1 MSQKEE
7 TYNNNQH
14 RRRRH
19 HHRCSGSLN
28 AKFLIRLKL
37 KMPIRIQILL
47 SSSLGFIAA
56 FSIGWIIFTLINLLM
71 IINDDDQHQQQQQ
84 PQQNPFHYT
93 NSYYLITCI
102 YSFCVTIFLC
112 SSLRSFTNRKPVT
125 KTSFLNLSS
134 NNNNNNNDDNDD
146 IDDDEQSLSLSSS
159 SSSSTLTSSK
169 TIGYSIGRLSQWLWL
184 MFIIEMLLFTRNMF
198 IFNEQR
204 HLSTIYYV
212 DIGLGDNGN
221 NNNGHGHHQQKC
233 KKKNNILSL
242 IFVIGFS
249 FFFFLIHSLTINILI
264 E

>member
-1 MSQKEE
+1 
-7 TYNNNQH
+7 
-14 RRRRH
+14 
-19 HHRCSGSLN
+19 
-28 AKFLIRLKL
+28 
-37 KMPIRIQILL
+37 MPIRIQILL

-71 IINDDDQHQQQQQ
+71 IINDDDQQ

-184 MFIIEMLLFTRNMF
+184 IFIIEMLLFTRNMF

-221 NNNGHGHHQQKC
+221 NNNGHGHHQQKYMELWFYT
-233 KKKNNILSL
+233 IVSL
-242 IFVIGFS
+242 IKMLLSRFVIY
-249 FFFFLIHSLTINILI
+249 LIDETVANNDWDVGDSD
-264 E
+264 